1 MSDAHIPELPVQ
13 EVEGNDSARLQQRQ
27 QQQQQGGSSST
38 KIHFHVVDDDDDD
51 MSFGTGADSPLQQQ
65 QPAPPAGP
73 PPPRKNLNA
82 SSHSDSGSSKR
93 PSAAAMARR
102 VEVRKRREK
111 MARLASA
118 LPLASL
124 STSYQQELR
133 WAIERRCG
141 GKHAFSAPF
150 SCQNDAICQD
160 RLGTSI
166 SIETLKKEAFFVRR
180 AERRQDVAKLRAGQV

>member
-1 MSDAHIPELPVQ
+1 
-13 EVEGNDSARLQQRQ
+13 
-27 QQQQQGGSSST
+27 
-38 KIHFHVVDDDDDD
+38 
-51 MSFGTGADSPLQQQ
+51 
-65 QPAPPAGP
+65 
-73 PPPRKNLNA
+73 
-82 SSHSDSGSSKR
+82 
-93 PSAAAMARR
+93 MARR

-166 SIETLKKEAFFVRR
+166 SIETLQKEAFFVRR
-180 AERRQDVAKLRAGQV
+180 AERRQDVAKLRAGQVRKRHFLATFYIKISFYQDRLGTNIKTVPFSCRI